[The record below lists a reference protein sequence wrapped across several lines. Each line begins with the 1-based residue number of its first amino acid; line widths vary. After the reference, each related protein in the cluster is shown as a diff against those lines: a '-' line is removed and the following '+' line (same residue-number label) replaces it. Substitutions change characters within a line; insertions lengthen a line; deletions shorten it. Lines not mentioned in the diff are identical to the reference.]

1 MLALSGVEIGGKL
14 LRCLPPTVP
23 AKQHTAGKIHSYSFN
38 NKRSFL
44 RPFSLALNRFIPCC
58 DDERC
63 AFVETATTST
73 PSTDCGEGVVCIACV
88 YFGYFLATA
97 QLTSSLDRFILRLQ
111 QNIPSLFN
119 RSSTA
124 GSRKSLRSIFPQRR
138 RMKLFHGQSVGRKL
152 AHTKSREEKMQSE
165 ISSENIT
172 AMRPSIE

>member
-1 MLALSGVEIGGKL
+1 
-14 LRCLPPTVP
+14 
-23 AKQHTAGKIHSYSFN
+23 
-38 NKRSFL
+38 
-44 RPFSLALNRFIPCC
+44 
-58 DDERC
+58 
-63 AFVETATTST
+63 VETATTST